1 MARTIETE
9 PLKKHTLFLYEGDM
23 ERLASFF
30 PELPA
35 SVVLRRVVRKH
46 IEKLESGVSTV
57 PQMENP
63 LDV

>member
-30 PELPA
+30 PELPP
-35 SVVLRRVVRKH
+35 SVVLRRVVRNH
-46 IEKLESGVSTV
+46 ILRLEAGVSNI
-57 PQMENP
+57 PQMENMI
-63 LDV
+63 DV